1 MLNIKEFIEDVLNF
15 KSCCNQE
22 NEKDTIIIK
31 AKKYSAYSNKSEKC
45 IDENDINN
53 ELKDLMNF
61 KQSNNY
67 SNRKAI

>member
-1 MLNIKEFIEDVLNF
+1 MLNIKAFIEDVLNF

-31 AKKYSAYSNKSEKC
+31 AKRYRGYSSKPERY
-45 IDENDINN
+45 IHENDIKN
-53 ELKDLMNF
+53 EITDLMNF
-61 KQSNNY
+61 KQSNNH

>member
-1 MLNIKEFIEDVLNF
+1 MLNIKAFIEDVLNF

-22 NEKDTIIIK
+22 RDKNTLIIP
-31 AKKYSAYSNKSEKC
+31 AKRYRGYSSKC
-45 IDENDINN
+45 ERYIHENDIKN
-53 ELKDLMNF
+53 EITDLMNF